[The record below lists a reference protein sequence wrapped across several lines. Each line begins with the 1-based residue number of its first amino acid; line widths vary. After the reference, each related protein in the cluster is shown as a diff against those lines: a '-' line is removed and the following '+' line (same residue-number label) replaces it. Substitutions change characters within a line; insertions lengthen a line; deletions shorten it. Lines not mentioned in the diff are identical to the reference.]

1 MPRWLRTLLFLLLL
15 LLALALAGG
24 AAWWFLRE
32 PAQPAADP
40 APQPP
45 VPDLA
50 AEEPAAEEPDALP
63 PADTRE
69 PSARLVY
76 AVHDDGRRVEGRFGE
91 LHFEASANE
100 DGSAVARYW
109 LEGADAD
116 ALEVDIASEREGRVD
131 WAGQSYDGRGPL
143 AADRIDALEA
153 LAAGPMLPG
162 LARVPLDLACRPEAE
177 PVPPAVGA
185 ALLMPWQ
192 LLLKYAIDQ
201 PAEAARKTA
210 LRADCAY
217 FDRRQPGSP
226 LGVPYPHLVSL
237 SQEERIP
244 VAVPYLP
251 FDGKGQ
257 RGSQP

>member
-32 PAQPAADP
+32 PPPGPAD
-40 APQPP
+40 PQPP
-45 VPDLA
+45 VPGVA
-50 AEEPAAEEPDALP
+50 AEESAAEDPEAQP
-63 PADTRE
+63 PAEARE
-69 PSARLVY
+69 PAARLVY
-76 AVHDDGRRVEGRFGE
+76 TVHDEGRRVEGSFGA
-91 LHFEASANE
+91 LRFEASAND
-100 DGSAVARYW
+100 DGTAGARYW
-109 LEGADAD
+109 LDGADAD
-116 ALEVDIASEREGRVD
+116 ALQVAITSEREGRVD
-131 WAGQSYDGRGPL
+131 WAGQAFDGRGPL
-143 AADRIDALEA
+143 AADRVALLEA
-153 LAAGPMLPG
+153 LAAGPMFPG

-177 PVPPAVGA
+177 VVPPAVGA

-192 LLLKYAIDQ
+192 LLLKYALDQ
-201 PAEAARKTA
+201 PAEAARTTA

-226 LGVPYPHLVSL
+226 LAVPYPHLVSL

-244 VAVPYLP
+244 VAVPFLP